1 MRPDICEETEQA
13 MSEEDNWLVERI
25 KELQQENAELKAR
38 DRLHTAMFADAD
50 TCLKLKQQVLQ
61 YSRERAE
68 ANRAELE
75 AKQRIRELERRKCEI
90 ETDLDRWAPV
100 IMRLRAWFTALDKL
114 QEHART
120 PVCEETFDEELS
132 RAILGDFSQQERQL
146 AKEYLRCD
154 MPNAFKRREPE
165 WLMEGQ
171 DDDG

>member
-75 AKQRIRELERRKCEI
+75 AKQRVWVLERENAHLRRVRDAAECL
-90 ETDLDRWAPV
+90 LD
-100 IMRLRAWFTALDKL
+100 
-114 QEHART
+114 E
-120 PVCEETFDEELS
+120 
-132 RAILGDFSQQERQL
+132 
-146 AKEYLRCD
+146 
-154 MPNAFKRREPE
+154 N
-165 WLMEGQ
+165 
-171 DDDG
+171 

>member
-61 YSRERAE
+61 YSRERAD

-75 AKQRIRELERRKCEI
+75 AKQRVWVLEQENAQLRRVRDAAECL
-90 ETDLDRWAPV
+90 LDENEGFSLFNSPD
-100 IMRLRAWFTALDKL
+100 TG
-114 QEHART
+114 EY
-120 PVCEETFDEELS
+120 ELS
-132 RAILGDFSQQERQL
+132 VL
-146 AKEYLRCD
+146 ADDLLKKLRD
-154 MPNAFKRREPE
+154 ALQGK
-165 WLMEGQ
+165 
-171 DDDG
+171 DGE